1 MKKILCLYQEGNSFM
16 LKSYELKQNIE
27 KIIKI
32 NSFNLSEYQ
41 DKYYFQQK
49 LLEIIPEI
57 SAEEVYSA
65 IEVLLSKGIN
75 YDGKEFVNDLTKE
88 LYSIYLVRNNVIT
101 RR

>member
-1 MKKILCLYQEGNSFM
+1 MLCLYQEGNSFM

-57 SAEEVYSA
+57 STEEVYSA
-65 IEVLLSKGIN
+65 IESLFANGIDYN
-75 YDGKEFVNDLTKE
+75 SKEFVNDLTNE

>member
-1 MKKILCLYQEGNSFM
+1 MLCLDQEGNSFM

-49 LLEIIPEI
+49 LLEIVPEV
-57 SAEEVYSA
+57 STEEVYSA
-65 IEVLLSKGIN
+65 IESLFANGIDYN
-75 YDGKEFVNDLTKE
+75 SKEFVNDLTNE

-101 RR
+101 RK

>member
-1 MKKILCLYQEGNSFM
+1 MLCLYQEGNSFM

-49 LLEIIPEI
+49 LLEIVPEV
-57 SAEEVYSA
+57 STEEVYSA
-65 IEVLLSKGIN
+65 IESLFANGIDYN
-75 YDGKEFVNDLTKE
+75 SKEFVNDLTNE

>member
-1 MKKILCLYQEGNSFM
+1 M

-57 SAEEVYSA
+57 STEEVYSA
-65 IEVLLSKGIN
+65 IESLFANGIDYN
-75 YDGKEFVNDLTKE
+75 SKEFVNDLTNE

>member
-1 MKKILCLYQEGNSFM
+1 M

-49 LLEIIPEI
+49 LLEIVPEV
-57 SAEEVYSA
+57 STEEVYSA
-65 IEVLLSKGIN
+65 IESLFANGIDYN
-75 YDGKEFVNDLTKE
+75 SKEFVNDLTNE

>member
-1 MKKILCLYQEGNSFM
+1 MLCLDQEGNSFM

-27 KIIKI
+27 KIIEI

-49 LLEIIPEI
+49 LLEIVPEV
-57 SAEEVYSA
+57 STEEVYSA
-65 IEVLLSKGIN
+65 IESLFANGIDYN
-75 YDGKEFVNDLTKE
+75 SKEFVNDLTNE
-88 LYSIYLVRNNVIT
+88 LYSIYRVRNNVIT